1 MRSIS
6 LLQFVGT
13 TEGCWG
19 SELKRSQEDVRGPA
33 GAFLGPPD
41 GEQEGALIL
50 LPRAYSACLFQRGT
64 RSDIV
69 PLLNTNAIWFGSK
82 TWRQSSTHL
91 RGRKEEETKLGR
103 KVNKFT
109 WYRTAG

>member
-33 GAFLGPPD
+33 GAFLGPPY
-41 GEQEGALIL
+41 GGQEGALIL

-69 PLLNTNAIWFGSK
+69 PSAEYQCHVVWIKDMEAIFLRIYVEGRK
-82 TWRQSSTHL
+82 KKKQSSD
-91 RGRKEEETKLGR
+91 GR
-103 KVNKFT
+103 
-109 WYRTAG
+109 

>member
-33 GAFLGPPD
+33 GAFLGPLD

-69 PLLNTNAIWFGSK
+69 PTAEYQCHMAWIKDDLPWIFLRIYVEGRK
-82 TWRQSSTHL
+82 KKQSSD
-91 RGRKEEETKLGR
+91 GR
-103 KVNKFT
+103 
-109 WYRTAG
+109 

>member
-69 PLLNTNAIWFGSK
+69 PTAEYQCHMAWIKDDLPWIFLRIYVEGRK
-82 TWRQSSTHL
+82 KKQSSD
-91 RGRKEEETKLGR
+91 GR
-103 KVNKFT
+103 
-109 WYRTAG
+109 